1 MKTHQRVINGQVRKF
16 ILDHFIYSNVAL
28 TSLAPGTSASVT
40 IPIEA
45 DSMFTVVKSSYVADI
60 LGAAQTDSTR
70 VIPLIS
76 VAITDS
82 GSGRQLQ
89 NTPVPIS
96 SLAGHEGLPM
106 VWPVPREFLASST
119 ITMTFTNNST
129 GVTYNNVVLSLIGFK
144 SFAQ

>member
-1 MKTHQRVINGQVRKF
+1 MKIHQKVVNGVTRKF
-16 ILDHFIYSNVAL
+16 ILDHFIYSGVVAA
-28 TSLAPGTSASVT
+28 LAPGASASVT

-45 DSMFTVVKSSYVADI
+45 DSMFTLVKSSYVADI
-60 LGAAQTDSTR
+60 AGAAQTEDTR

-82 GSGRQLQ
+82 GSGRNLQ
-89 NTPVPIS
+89 NLPVPMS
-96 SLAGHEGLPM
+96 ALAGHEGLPM

-119 ITMTFTNNST
+119 ITMTFTNTSAAT
-129 GVTYNNVVLSLIGFK
+129 TYNNVVLSLIGFK